1 MTKPNYFAIIPA
13 EVRYNKEL
21 PDKAKLLYAEITC
34 LCNFRGNCWATNEYF
49 ARIYEV
55 TVDTISK
62 NIKLLEKNGLLR
74 IKYIYNGNVIS
85 KRIISIAKKHVGL
98 SPANVK
104 KDVGADVK
112 KHVENIKITTSTIN
126 SNKTLDNADA
136 LSIAK
141 SHKKVEK
148 KDGNPNVTTLRTYFY
163 DTHLEKKKSVLA
175 PDWGGDGKI
184 LKDLLNTF
192 TFDELKAKIDVFLT
206 WNDKWM
212 NDNNVPYDIKKF
224 KSQINKIGV
233 VQAKDKP
240 LKSFGGE
247 RYGRDY

>member
-1 MTKPNYFAIIPA
+1 MTKPNYYAVIPA
-13 EVRYNKEL
+13 NVRYHKDL
-21 PDKAKLLYAEITC
+21 TDKAKLLYAEITC

-49 ARIYEV
+49 ARLYDV
-55 TVDTISK
+55 STVTISR
-62 NIKLLEKNGLLR
+62 NIKELESQKLIK
-74 IKYIYNGNVIS
+74 IKYLYNGNVIL
-85 KRIISIAKKHVGL
+85 KRVIAIIKNVNAKAVAVNKNDNGGVIK
-98 SPANVK
+98 NVK
-104 KDVGADVK
+104 
-112 KHVENIKITTSTIN
+112 ENIKITTSTIN
-126 SNKTLDNADA
+126 SNKTLANADA

-148 KDGNPNVTTLRTYFY
+148 KEGNPNVTTLRTYFY
-163 DTHLEKKKSVLA
+163 NKHLEKKKSALA

-192 TFDELKAKIDVFLT
+192 TFDELKSKIDVFLT

-247 RYGRDY
+247 RYGKDC

>member
-1 MTKPNYFAIIPA
+1 
-13 EVRYNKEL
+13 L
-21 PDKAKLLYAEITC
+21 
-34 LCNFRGNCWATNEYF
+34 
-49 ARIYEV
+49 
-55 TVDTISK
+55 
-62 NIKLLEKNGLLR
+62 
-74 IKYIYNGNVIS
+74 YNGGIVT
-85 KRIISIAKKHVGL
+85 KRIITIAKNHIGAGIAVAEKRNGAV
-98 SPANVK
+98 AK
-104 KDVGADVK
+104 KRK
-112 KHVENIKITTSTIN
+112 ENIKITTSTIN

-148 KDGNPNVTTLRTYFY
+148 KEGNPNVTTLRTYFY

-247 RYGRDY
+247 RYGKDY